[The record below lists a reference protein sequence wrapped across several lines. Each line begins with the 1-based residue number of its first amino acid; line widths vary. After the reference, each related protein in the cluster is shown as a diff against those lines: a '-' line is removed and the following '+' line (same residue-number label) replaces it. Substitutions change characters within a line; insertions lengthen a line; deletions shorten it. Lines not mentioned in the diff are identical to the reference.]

1 MEVKNRGQRFIGFA
15 KTVLQSK
22 VAASCMR
29 RRRRRRPE
37 YSEGMRG
44 DRAGGC

>member
-1 MEVKNRGQRFIGFA
+1 MEVKNRGQRLIGFA
-15 KTVLQSK
+15 KTALQSK

-29 RRRRRRPE
+29 RRRRRPE
-37 YSEGMRG
+37 YGEGERG